1 MDKKTGGALEL
12 MLLLVSNVG
21 IVGEDVEDEDD
32 EDVKEVEESVFVAGF
47 EAGGR
52 AVRNTGGARIVGG

>member
-21 IVGEDVEDEDD
+21 IVGEDEDD
-32 EDVKEVEESVFVAGF
+32 EDVKEVEESAFVAGF

-52 AVRNTGGARIVGG
+52 ATRNTGGARIVGG

>member
-1 MDKKTGGALEL
+1 MEL
-12 MLLLVSNVG
+12 MLLLVSKVD
-21 IVGEDVEDEDD
+21 IVGEDEND

>member
-1 MDKKTGGALEL
+1 MEL